1 MHVSSPYDWQAG
13 QPKPSESEVDGS
25 GVSVGV
31 DSDGDAAAAVGEEAT
46 NDGEADG
53 VTVETGPPPPCLI

>member
-1 MHVSSPYDWQAG
+1 
-13 QPKPSESEVDGS
+13 VDGS